1 MDTTTLIGV
10 FGASLILIAFIL
22 NQLGALDHDDKL
34 YDGINLIGSGLLI
47 WYAILLSSWP
57 FLALNTVWFVVS
69 LKDLVLE
76 KPKRRYKR
84 RG

>member
-10 FGASLILIAFIL
+10 FGAGLVLIAFIL
-22 NQLGALDHDDKL
+22 NQFGTLDHDDKL
-34 YDGINLIGSGLLI
+34 YDGMNLVGSALLV
-47 WYAILLSSWP
+47 WYAVLLSSWP
-57 FLALNTVWFVVS
+57 FLALNTVWLVVS
-69 LKDLVLE
+69 LKDLVLV